1 MLILISKSHLDLKKS
16 PRSQKVTSISKS
28 VTDILIKS
36 VLIGKKLGLDIEKRA
51 WSGKSCR
58 DLENCPY
65 ILKTPPRRQKSS
77 LFRKGCLILLKRA
90 PGSKKSPWS
99 SKVDEIKKPTKP
111 LIYSHH
117 LLIYLKDWK
126 ILTFVSA
133 FKIRLNL
140 TLIQITYRLTLKI
153 TDYLFRHFNQPSHTL
168 LKITMKSA

>member
-1 MLILISKSHLDLKKS
+1 M
-16 PRSQKVTSISKS
+16 RV
-28 VTDILIKS
+28 
-36 VLIGKKLGLDIEKRA
+36 IGKKLPRS
-51 WSGKSCR
+51 WKSTNDSLKSWPFDLR
-58 DLENCPY
+58 KATLILNLENCPY

-153 TDYLFRHFNQPSHTL
+153 TDYLFRHFNQPPTHS
-168 LKITMKSA
+168 LKSPWKARNS